1 MVAPKKQPK
10 QARKQVKRAPTK
22 TKLRKKRA
30 PQPANQPEIKEVSG
44 PVVEYVNPALDTT
57 IIDEGS
63 QDRML
68 RYKRN
73 PRCPECDAHP
83 VICTIRRI
91 SYKAFRCRMCGHRW
105 EVYY

>member
-1 MVAPKKQPK
+1 MVDSKKQPK
-10 QARKQVKRAPTK
+10 RARNQAKRAHKQKKPTNK
-22 TKLRKKRA
+22 EAL
-30 PQPANQPEIKEVSG
+30 QPVIQPELEAVSG
-44 PVVEYVNPALDTT
+44 EVEADPSPQLETT
-57 IIDEGS
+57 ILEGGT
-63 QDRML
+63 DRML

-105 EVYY
+105 EISY